1 MDLKFLKAY
10 YAYLSFILCTVLAQV
25 LLGHTGLVI
34 ILGCVTTVLIY
45 DAYMYKKELD
55 VALKQLQKMSDDI
68 KTIHQ
73 IEMSE
78 QQMSE
83 QQKDELK

>member
-10 YAYLSFILCTVLAQV
+10 YAYLLFILSSVLGVA

-34 ILGCVTTVLIY
+34 ILSCVTTTLIY
-45 DAYMYKKELD
+45 DAYVYKKELD
-55 VALKQLQKMSDDI
+55 AALRQLKKMSDDI

-73 IEMSE
+73 IEAQLSQE
-78 QQMSE
+78 D
-83 QQKDELK
+83 KDEHK